1 MARKTRRFD
10 RKGKVLD
17 VRSPAG
23 VKLFERLMVNGNLT
37 LVFVKA
43 DWCGACHKFNDEVW
57 SNLTKLKRKNM
68 NLASVDSEMIGKTS
82 LANVPRK
89 FYPTLLLVG
98 KDKKP
103 ATFVDEEGNP
113 TNAMPRNGSLSEDR
127 EAFTNLVQ
135 SSLPH
140 KTVSTPEVSATIA
153 STMNK
158 ASLQPMSSNE
168 EMISPPL
175 TNLSARGRNSLSR
188 NTLNNVGKSPFDSK
202 TGNVPSIMNEM
213 ENNPSAT
220 YASPESATA
229 VSQGSVPVASPVASP
244 NESPVASPVAS
255 LTKRTVVSLP
265 ITANK
270 APDVGS
276 DLVASQSK
284 AASGPA
290 GVIARANMRGGR
302 LLSAIRNKT
311 ASLKAMLKLRA
322 HHTRRNRY

>member
-57 SNLTKLKRKNM
+57 SNLTKLKKKNM

-82 LANVPRK
+82 LADVPRK

-113 TNAMPRNGSLSEDR
+113 TNAMPRNASLSEDR
-127 EAFTNLVQ
+127 EAFSNLVQ
-135 SSLPH
+135 SNLPH
-140 KTVSTPEVSATIA
+140 KTVSTPGVSETIA
-153 STMNK
+153 NTMNK
-158 ASLQPMSSNE
+158 TAPESASPLQPMSTND

-202 TGNVPSIMNEM
+202 TGNVPSMMNEM
-213 ENNPSAT
+213 ENTSQETIPAT
-220 YASPESATA
+220 VRSLATA
-229 VSQGSVPVASPVASP
+229 VSPVSSPATMLDTVQ
-244 NESPVASPVAS
+244 
-255 LTKRTVVSLP
+255 RTVTSLP
-265 ITANK
+265 ITVNK

-276 DLVASQSK
+276 DLIASQTK
-284 AASGPA
+284 AASGSA
-290 GVIARANMRGGR
+290 GVIAKANMRGGR

>member
-57 SNLTKLKRKNM
+57 SNLTKLKKKNM

-82 LANVPRK
+82 LADVPRK

-113 TNAMPRNGSLSEDR
+113 TNAMPRNASLSEDR
-127 EAFTNLVQ
+127 EAFSNLVQ
-135 SSLPH
+135 SNLPH
-140 KTVSTPEVSATIA
+140 KTVSTPGVSETIA
-153 STMNK
+153 NTMNK
-158 ASLQPMSSNE
+158 TAPESASPLQPISTND

-202 TGNVPSIMNEM
+202 TGNVPSMMNEM
-213 ENNPSAT
+213 ENTSQETIPAT
-220 YASPESATA
+220 VRSLATA
-229 VSQGSVPVASPVASP
+229 VSPVASP
-244 NESPVASPVAS
+244 ATMLDTVQ
-255 LTKRTVVSLP
+255 RTVTSLP

-276 DLVASQSK
+276 DLIASQTK
-284 AASGPA
+284 AASGSA
-290 GVIARANMRGGR
+290 GVIAKANMRGGR

>member
-1 MARKTRRFD
+1 
-10 RKGKVLD
+10 
-17 VRSPAG
+17 
-23 VKLFERLMVNGNLT
+23 MVNGNLT

-57 SNLTKLKRKNM
+57 SNLTKLKKKNM

-82 LANVPRK
+82 LADVPRK

-113 TNAMPRNGSLSEDR
+113 TNAMPRNASLSEDR
-127 EAFTNLVQ
+127 EAFSNLVQ
-135 SSLPH
+135 SNLPH
-140 KTVSTPEVSATIA
+140 KTVSTPELSETIA
-153 STMNK
+153 NTMNK
-158 ASLQPMSSNE
+158 TAPESASSLQPISTND

-202 TGNVPSIMNEM
+202 TGNVPSMMNEM
-213 ENNPSAT
+213 ENTSQETIPAT
-220 YASPESATA
+220 VRSLATA
-229 VSQGSVPVASPVASP
+229 VSPVASP
-244 NESPVASPVAS
+244 ATMLDTVQ
-255 LTKRTVVSLP
+255 RTVTSLP

-276 DLVASQSK
+276 DLIASQTK
-284 AASGPA
+284 AASGSA
-290 GVIARANMRGGR
+290 GVIAKANMRGGR